1 MSIPWWGYVILAGL
15 AWGTYVPIIFFG
27 GSMLSPL
34 DPRGNPI
41 GVGGRLASILAVGV
55 AYFVLAV
62 LIPVALMA
70 LRDDAQ
76 VKWQTTG
83 LVFSGLAGVMGA
95 IGAICVIFASK
106 AATDTAREE
115 FNTQVTALTA
125 KIEAE
130 PDAAKK
136 AELAAELTAFKGTQ
150 KKYMASYRIYI
161 APLIFCLAP
170 LINTLL
176 SLVWHPDKDTGNWAE
191 FHLELPSWHLPVGIL
206 LVAAGTFLV
215 LYSKEAAE
223 ANKPAKPTSQTP
235 AKPPLPA
242 A

>member
-1 MSIPWWGYVILAGL
+1 MNIPWWGYVVLAGL

-27 GSMLSPL
+27 GQLLSPA
-34 DPRGNPI
+34 DPKAI
-41 GVGGRLASILAVGV
+41 GGRLASILCVGV

-62 LIPVALMA
+62 LIPIALMA

-115 FNTQVTALTA
+115 FATEVAARTAT
-125 KIEAE
+125 IEAE

-136 AELAAELTAFKGTQ
+136 AELAGELTAFKTTQ
-150 KKYMASYRIYI
+150 KKYLASYRIYI

-176 SLVWHPDKDTGNWAE
+176 SLVWHPDKDTGHWAD
-191 FHLELPSWHLPVGIL
+191 FHLEAPSSWHLPVGIL

-215 LYSKEAAE
+215 LFSKESAE
-223 ANKPAKPTSQTP
+223 ANKPAKPASQS
-235 AKPPLPA
+235 AKPPVPA
-242 A
+242 G